1 MFNVVITA
9 NGVVTGTIVVL
20 VVNVADTEDVVVD
33 TVVEPVYVVVV
44 AVVVVVIVVVA
55 VVDVVVV
62 AVVAVDV
69 VVSMHSSTLWFANG
83 WCWPAGQGGH
93 VRCVSSLGR

>member
-1 MFNVVITA
+1 M
-9 NGVVTGTIVVL
+9 
-20 VVNVADTEDVVVD
+20 VAEVVVVD
-33 TVVEPVYVVVV
+33 M
-44 AVVVVVIVVVA
+44 
-55 VVDVVVV
+55 DVVVV
-62 AVVAVDV
+62 AVAVAVVVDDVDVVVVV